1 MSKLRITTLVENTKI
16 SDEYENKH
24 GLSFHIETEKHNILF
39 DLGPKNTFLTN
50 AKKLNINLEEV
61 DIVVIS
67 HGHNDHGGGLEEF
80 LKINNKA
87 KVYIH
92 KDAFNEYYSMAGI
105 FKKYIGLD
113 KELKKNPRIILTE
126 GDMKIDDELYLF
138 SVVENRHK
146 VSKFNK
152 VLYKRVDGMYLE
164 DDFVHEQ
171 SLIITEDNKNVL
183 MGGCAHNDI
192 RNIIDKAEV
201 IIGKDL
207 DYVISG
213 FHIFNPSTGI
223 SESDLFINT
232 LGDNLNKRNTKFYT
246 CHCTGMRAFKMLE
259 ERLQDKIEYISTG
272 QVLNI

>member
-1 MSKLRITTLVENTKI
+1 MSKLIITTLVENTKI

-80 LKINNKA
+80 LKINHKA

-113 KELKKNPRIILTE
+113 KELKSNPRIILTE

-171 SLIITEDNKNVL
+171 SLIITENNKNVL

-232 LGDNLNKRNTKFYT
+232 LGDNLNERNTKFYT

-259 ERLQDKIEYISTG
+259 EKLQDKIEYISTG

>member
-171 SLIITEDNKNVL
+171 SLIITENNKNVL

-259 ERLQDKIEYISTG
+259 EKLQDKIEYISTG
-272 QVLNI
+272 QILNI

>member
-50 AKKLNINLEEV
+50 SKKLNINLEEV

-171 SLIITEDNKNVL
+171 SLIITENNKNVL

-259 ERLQDKIEYISTG
+259 EKLQDKIEYISTG

>member
-171 SLIITEDNKNVL
+171 SLIITEDNKHVL

-259 ERLQDKIEYISTG
+259 EKLQDKIEYISTG

>member
-1 MSKLRITTLVENTKI
+1 MRITTLVENTKI

-50 AKKLNINLEEV
+50 AKKLNIN
-61 DIVVIS
+61 
-67 HGHNDHGGGLEEF
+67 
-80 LKINNKA
+80 
-87 KVYIH
+87 
-92 KDAFNEYYSMAGI
+92 
-105 FKKYIGLD
+105 
-113 KELKKNPRIILTE
+113 
-126 GDMKIDDELYLF
+126 
-138 SVVENRHK
+138 
-146 VSKFNK
+146 
-152 VLYKRVDGMYLE
+152 YLE

-171 SLIITEDNKNVL
+171 SLIITENNKNVL

-259 ERLQDKIEYISTG
+259 EKLQDKIKYISTG

>member
-1 MSKLRITTLVENTKI
+1 MSNLKITTLVENTKI

-39 DLGPKNTFLTN
+39 DLGPKSIFLTN
-50 AKKLNINLEEV
+50 AKKLNINLEDV

-87 KVYIH
+87 KIYIH

-113 KELKKNPRIILTE
+113 KELKSNSRIILTE
-126 GDMKIDDELYLF
+126 GDMKIDEELYLF

-171 SLIITEDNKNVL
+171 SLIITENNKNVL

-223 SESDLFINT
+223 SESDLFINA
-232 LGDNLNKRNTKFYT
+232 LGDNLIERNTKFYT
-246 CHCTGMRAFKMLE
+246 CHCTGMKAFKMLE
-259 ERLQDKIEYISTG
+259 EKLQDKIEYISTG
-272 QVLNI
+272 QILNI

>member
-1 MSKLRITTLVENTKI
+1 MSKLIITTLVENTKI

-80 LKINNKA
+80 LKINHKA

-259 ERLQDKIEYISTG
+259 EKLQDKIEYISTG

>member
-92 KDAFNEYYSMAGI
+92 KDAFNEYYSIAGI

-113 KELKKNPRIILTE
+113 KELKKNPRITLTE

-146 VSKFNK
+146 VSKYNK

-164 DDFVHEQ
+164 DDFIHEQ
-171 SLIITEDNKNVL
+171 SLIITENNKNVL

-259 ERLQDKIEYISTG
+259 EKLQDKIEYISTG

>member
-1 MSKLRITTLVENTKI
+1 VSKLRITTLVENTKI

-259 ERLQDKIEYISTG
+259 EKLQDKIEYISTG

>member
-1 MSKLRITTLVENTKI
+1 MNKLRITTLVENTKI

-259 ERLQDKIEYISTG
+259 EKLQDKIEYISTG

>member
-1 MSKLRITTLVENTKI
+1 MRITTLVENTKI

-24 GLSFHIETEKHNILF
+24 GLSFHIATEKHNILF

-50 AKKLNINLEEV
+50 SKKLNVNLEEV

-92 KDAFNEYYSMAGI
+92 KDAFNEYYSIAGV

-113 KELKKNPRIILTE
+113 KELKSNSRIILTE

-171 SLIITEDNKNVL
+171 SLIITENNKNVL

-259 ERLQDKIEYISTG
+259 EKLQDKIEYISTG

>member
-1 MSKLRITTLVENTKI
+1 MSKLKITTLVENTKI

-39 DLGPKNTFLTN
+39 DLGPKSAFLGN
-50 AKKLNINLEEV
+50 AKKLNINLKDV

-80 LKINNKA
+80 LKINDKA
-87 KVYIH
+87 KIYIH
-92 KDAFNEYYSMAGI
+92 KDAFNEYYSIAGI

-113 KELKKNPRIILTE
+113 KELKSNSRIILTE

-138 SVVENRHK
+138 SEVENRYK
-146 VSKFNK
+146 ISKFNK

-171 SLIITEDNKNVL
+171 NLIITEDNKNVL

-192 RNIIDKAEV
+192 RNIVDKAEV

-223 SESDLFINT
+223 SESDLFINA
-232 LGDNLNKRNTKFYT
+232 LGDNLIERNTKFYT
-246 CHCTGMRAFKMLE
+246 CHCTGMKAFKMLE
-259 ERLQDKIEYISTG
+259 EKLQDKIEYISTG
-272 QVLNI
+272 QILNI

>member
-1 MSKLRITTLVENTKI
+1 VSKLRITTLVENTKI

-113 KELKKNPRIILTE
+113 KELKANPRIILTE

-259 ERLQDKIEYISTG
+259 EKLQDKIEYISTG

>member
-1 MSKLRITTLVENTKI
+1 MSNLRITTLVENTKI
-16 SDEYENKH
+16 SAEYENKH

-259 ERLQDKIEYISTG
+259 EKLQDKIEYISTG

>member
-1 MSKLRITTLVENTKI
+1 MSKLKITTLVENTKI

-39 DLGPKNTFLTN
+39 DLGPKSTFLGN
-50 AKKLNINLEEV
+50 AKKLNINLKDV

-80 LKINNKA
+80 LKINDKA
-87 KVYIH
+87 KIYIH
-92 KDAFNEYYSMAGI
+92 KDAFNEYYSIAGI

-113 KELKKNPRIILTE
+113 KELKSNSRIILTE

-138 SVVENRHK
+138 SGVENRYK
-146 VSKFNK
+146 ISKFNK

-171 SLIITEDNKNVL
+171 NLIITENNKNVL

-223 SESDLFINT
+223 SESDLFINA
-232 LGDNLNKRNTKFYT
+232 LGDNLIERNTKFYT
-246 CHCTGMRAFKMLE
+246 CHCTGMKAFKMLE
-259 ERLQDKIEYISTG
+259 EKLQDKIEYISTG
-272 QVLNI
+272 QILNI

>member
-152 VLYKRVDGMYLE
+152 VLYKRVDDMYLE

-259 ERLQDKIEYISTG
+259 EKLQDKIEYISTG

>member
-1 MSKLRITTLVENTKI
+1 MSNLRITTLVENTKI
-16 SDEYENKH
+16 SAEYENKH

-246 CHCTGMRAFKMLE
+246 CHCTGMRAFKILE
-259 ERLQDKIEYISTG
+259 EKLQDKIEYISTG

>member
-113 KELKKNPRIILTE
+113 KELKANPRIILTE

-164 DDFVHEQ
+164 DNFVHEQ

-259 ERLQDKIEYISTG
+259 EKLQDKIEYISTG

>member
-1 MSKLRITTLVENTKI
+1 MSKLKITTLVENTKI

-259 ERLQDKIEYISTG
+259 EKLQDKIEYISTG

>member
-24 GLSFHIETEKHNILF
+24 GLSFHIEIEKHNILF

-259 ERLQDKIEYISTG
+259 EKLQDKIEYISTG

>member
-39 DLGPKNTFLTN
+39 DLGPKNIFLTN

-259 ERLQDKIEYISTG
+259 EKLQDKIEYISTG

>member
-1 MSKLRITTLVENTKI
+1 MRITTLVENTKI

-61 DIVVIS
+61 V
-67 HGHNDHGGGLEEF
+67 
-80 LKINNKA
+80 KINNKA

-259 ERLQDKIEYISTG
+259 EKLQDKIEYISTG
-272 QVLNI
+272 QILNI

>member
-259 ERLQDKIEYISTG
+259 EKLQDKIEYISTG
-272 QVLNI
+272 QILNI

>member
-1 MSKLRITTLVENTKI
+1 MSNLRITTLVENTKI

-192 RNIIDKAEV
+192 INIIDKAEV

-246 CHCTGMRAFKMLE
+246 CHCTGMKAFKMLE
-259 ERLQDKIEYISTG
+259 EKLQDKIEYISTG

>member
-1 MSKLRITTLVENTKI
+1 MSNLRITTLVENTKI
-16 SDEYENKH
+16 SAEYENKH

-50 AKKLNINLEEV
+50 AKMLNINLEEV

-259 ERLQDKIEYISTG
+259 EKLQDKIEYISTG

>member
-1 MSKLRITTLVENTKI
+1 MSNLRITTLVENTKI
-16 SDEYENKH
+16 SAEYENKH

-67 HGHNDHGGGLEEF
+67 HGHNDHDGGLEEF

-246 CHCTGMRAFKMLE
+246 CHCTGMRAFKILE
-259 ERLQDKIEYISTG
+259 EKLQDKIEYISTG

>member
-1 MSKLRITTLVENTKI
+1 MSKLKITTLVENTKI

-39 DLGPKNTFLTN
+39 DLGPKSAFLGN
-50 AKKLNINLEEV
+50 AKKLNINLKDV

-80 LKINNKA
+80 LKINDKA
-87 KVYIH
+87 KIYIH
-92 KDAFNEYYSMAGI
+92 KDAFNEYYSIAGI

-113 KELKKNPRIILTE
+113 KELKSNSRIILTE
-126 GDMKIDDELYLF
+126 GDIKIDDELYLF
-138 SVVENRHK
+138 SEVENRYK
-146 VSKFNK
+146 ISKFNK

-171 SLIITEDNKNVL
+171 NLIITEDDKNVL

-192 RNIIDKAEV
+192 RNIVDKAEV

-223 SESDLFINT
+223 SESDLFINA
-232 LGDNLNKRNTKFYT
+232 LGDNLIERNTKFYT
-246 CHCTGMRAFKMLE
+246 CHCTGMKAFKMLE
-259 ERLQDKIEYISTG
+259 EKLQDKIEYISTG
-272 QVLNI
+272 QILNI

>member
-1 MSKLRITTLVENTKI
+1 MKITTLVENTKI

-39 DLGPKNTFLTN
+39 DLGPKSAFLGN
-50 AKKLNINLEEV
+50 AKKLNINLKDV

-80 LKINNKA
+80 LKINDKA
-87 KVYIH
+87 KIYIH
-92 KDAFNEYYSMAGI
+92 KDAFNEYYSIAGI

-113 KELKKNPRIILTE
+113 KELKSNSRIILTE

-138 SVVENRHK
+138 SEVENRYK
-146 VSKFNK
+146 ISKFNK

-171 SLIITEDNKNVL
+171 NLIITEDNKNVL

-192 RNIIDKAEV
+192 RNIVDKAEV

-223 SESDLFINT
+223 SESDLFINA
-232 LGDNLNKRNTKFYT
+232 LGDNLIERNTKFYT
-246 CHCTGMRAFKMLE
+246 CHCTGMKAFKMLE
-259 ERLQDKIEYISTG
+259 EKLQDKIEYISTG
-272 QVLNI
+272 QILNI

>member
-1 MSKLRITTLVENTKI
+1 MRITTLVENTKI

-80 LKINNKA
+80 LKINHKA

-113 KELKKNPRIILTE
+113 KELKSNPRIILTE

-171 SLIITEDNKNVL
+171 SLIITENNKNVL

-201 IIGKDL
+201 TIGKDL

-232 LGDNLNKRNTKFYT
+232 LGDNLNERNTKFYT

-259 ERLQDKIEYISTG
+259 EKLQDKIEYISTG

>member
-113 KELKKNPRIILTE
+113 KELKKNSRIILTE

-259 ERLQDKIEYISTG
+259 EKLQDKIEYISTG

>member
-171 SLIITEDNKNVL
+171 SLIITENNKNVL

-223 SESDLFINT
+223 SESDLFINI

-259 ERLQDKIEYISTG
+259 EKLQDKIEYISTG

>member
-152 VLYKRVDGMYLE
+152 VLYKRVDVMYLE

-259 ERLQDKIEYISTG
+259 EKLQDKIEYISTG

>member
-171 SLIITEDNKNVL
+171 SLIITENNKNVL

-259 ERLQDKIEYISTG
+259 EKLQDKIKYISTG

>member
-1 MSKLRITTLVENTKI
+1 MRITTLVENTKI
-16 SDEYENKH
+16 SAEYENKH

-105 FKKYIGLD
+105 FKKDIGLD

-246 CHCTGMRAFKMLE
+246 CHCTGMRAFKILE
-259 ERLQDKIEYISTG
+259 EKLQDKIEYISTG

>member
-1 MSKLRITTLVENTKI
+1 MSKLKITTLVENTKI

-39 DLGPKNTFLTN
+39 DLGPKSAFLGN
-50 AKKLNINLEEV
+50 AKKLNINLKDV

-80 LKINNKA
+80 LKINDKA
-87 KVYIH
+87 KIYIH
-92 KDAFNEYYSMAGI
+92 KDAFNEYYSIAGI

-113 KELKKNPRIILTE
+113 KELKSNSRIILTE

-138 SVVENRHK
+138 SEVENRYK
-146 VSKFNK
+146 ISKFNK

-171 SLIITEDNKNVL
+171 NLIITEDDKNVL

-192 RNIIDKAEV
+192 RNIVDKAEV

-223 SESDLFINT
+223 SESDLFINA
-232 LGDNLNKRNTKFYT
+232 LGDNLIERNTKFYT
-246 CHCTGMRAFKMLE
+246 CHCTGMKAFKMLE
-259 ERLQDKIEYISTG
+259 EKLQDKIEYISTG
-272 QVLNI
+272 QILNI

>member
-1 MSKLRITTLVENTKI
+1 MSKLIITTLVENTKI

-80 LKINNKA
+80 LKINHKA

-113 KELKKNPRIILTE
+113 KELKANPRIILTE
-126 GDMKIDDELYLF
+126 RDMKIDDELYLF

-171 SLIITEDNKNVL
+171 SLIITENNKNVL

-232 LGDNLNKRNTKFYT
+232 LGDNLNERNTKFYT

-259 ERLQDKIEYISTG
+259 EKLQDKIEYISTG